1 MIGEGL
7 KCNSTL
13 TKLWLRGD
21 EKEKIGRN
29 NKEMKKRKR
38 EM

>member
-13 TKLWLRGD
+13 TELYLGGD
-21 EKEKIGRN
+21 EKNGKQKKG
-29 NKEMKKRKR
+29 KET
-38 EM
+38 E